1 MTGKFNI
8 VLKNASSGTVVKD
21 ITLDAAISDFYK
33 FESTFGFP
41 SMNRVSERTYA
52 NITATTSDT
61 DINPQSCMS
70 ARFNAAGVRLFE
82 DELDL
87 DRHKIKVN
95 PKSKYCGYATR
106 YNSSSS
112 VTTYSNKAGT
122 MSGFTSDIDYTRDFG
137 DRARVSLSW
146 HWDSNHG
153 NGSFKSVGVG
163 HAAGVHA
170 IDDEP
175 IQSINSYTPASQ
187 GNDFYSYAGVTKD
200 NSAIVINTNTGI
212 MRGTD
217 HPIYTP
223 FLYARS
229 NSIPVFYYEQGNN
242 IVQLMLTDINVLTD
256 NSYHTTVKY
265 RIIDKKWMNEFTI
278 GIAQGIHPLSCPY
291 DYFNDCKEDGE
302 FTINSGAYPLRYPTY
317 NSLNTS
323 VFMPCLVENNAY
335 VVFIAQAGEP
345 GLSPNPDNY
354 DTQNADYYPVNVY
367 IISGTTPSL
376 RLYNSYYD
384 SPLSKLYTAV
394 TGYIGL
400 SRVLFFEDYSYII
413 IPPRT
418 TVNEDSYLIKRY
430 LQNDTYA
437 FRINLDNSVTRYYL
451 DFLPDMD
458 GCFAF
463 ANIYSGNN
471 AAYVVSGNFININ
484 TGAPEEYYFSTV
496 DMGGVIGLDAA
507 RITDIT
513 RIKPLYDNPFYM
525 LIKPDGRV
533 FYMLLNTNFLF
544 AKANLPE
551 TITKTSDYTLDITF
565 TLNLF

>member
-8 VLKNASSGTVVKD
+8 VLKNASLGTVVKD
-21 ITLDAAISDFYK
+21 ITIDAAISDFYK

-52 NITATTSDT
+52 NITATSSDQ

-82 DELDL
+82 DALDL

-112 VTTYSNKAGT
+112 VTTYSSKAGT

-146 HWDSNHG
+146 HWDANHG
-153 NGSFKSVGVG
+153 NGTFKSVGVG

-200 NSAIVINTNTGI
+200 NSAIVINTDTGI

-302 FTINSGAYPLRYPTY
+302 FTINSGAYPLRYPEY
-317 NSLNTS
+317 NSSTTS

-345 GLSPNPDNY
+345 GLAPNPDNY
-354 DTQNADYYPVNVY
+354 DTQRPEYYPVNVY
-367 IISGTTPSL
+367 VISGTTPSL

-384 SPLSKLYTAV
+384 SPLSKLYTDV
-394 TGYIGL
+394 TAYTGL
-400 SRVLFFEDYSYII
+400 SRVLFFEDYSYAI

-418 TVNEDSYLIKRY
+418 NLNEDSYLIKRY
-430 LQNDTYA
+430 LSSDSYA
-437 FRINLDNSVTRYYL
+437 YRVNLDNSVTRYYL
-451 DFLPDMD
+451 DFLPDMN

-463 ANIYSGNN
+463 ANIYSGNTPYIV
-471 AAYVVSGNFININ
+471 AGNFINKD
-484 TGAPEEYYFSTV
+484 TGAFEEYYFSTV
-496 DMGGVIGLDAA
+496 DMGDAA
-507 RITDIT
+507 GIDASLITTIT
-513 RIKPLYDNPFYM
+513 RIKSLYDNPFYM
-525 LIKPDGRV
+525 LMKPDGRV

-551 TITKTSDYTLDITF
+551 TITKTSDYTLDITL
-565 TLNLF
+565 TLNIF